1 MYKLTHLSA
10 LIAIVITV
18 GLSCASQGKQ
28 NTLLTEKNIK
38 TIASESEI
46 VLNYILDKDA
56 IRDTFNRSIDQ
67 AIAESFSEQKDGLKV
82 HIKRKKS
89 VEVEFEGKSV
99 LVTLPLD
106 ITIIKHTFIK
116 DIKAKGV
123 LELVFISNL
132 DINDSWNL
140 DTKTIIAYFKWLET
154 PKVDIRVVEI
164 PIEGIVNRVLN
175 DYKPQIESN
184 IDLSIKNSFDLRS
197 RAIQNLSALRE
208 PIKVTDPIEGYF
220 QIIPIQAYFSGASN
234 LAESTNGKIALV
246 CDNIYTLQP
255 PTASD
260 ARLQNELPPLSYR
273 ENLPDSSV
281 IRINTRL
288 DKASLNKWVD
298 QNFEGQT
305 FKDEEKSITVKKIDI
320 NTSSGMI
327 QADVEV
333 SGSFNGRLQ
342 LKGVPSYDSI
352 NNVIYTDNVDLA
364 IRSKNILQSAFSWLF
379 KGKIRRNLES
389 MLTFPL
395 DEKTTDV
402 QQKVNEQLSKINKRY
417 ELELKADIGSI
428 RLDDMKVTD
437 DEIIALIRVNAWLQM
452 KVSDFR
458 SFNKF

>member
-1 MYKLTHLSA
+1 MCKMTYLSV
-10 LIAIVITV
+10 LIAIAITV
-18 GLSCASQGKQ
+18 GLSCASQNKQ
-28 NTLLTEKNIK
+28 NTLLTEKK
-38 TIASESEI
+38 FKAIASESEI
-46 VLNYILDKDA
+46 VLNYILDKNG
-56 IRDTFNRSIDQ
+56 IRDTFNRSIDL
-67 AIAESFSEQKDGLKV
+67 AIAESLSEPEDGLKLN
-82 HIKRKKS
+82 IKRKKS

-106 ITIIKHTFIK
+106 ITILKQTFIK
-116 DIKAKGV
+116 DIKARGV

-132 DINDSWNL
+132 DINENWNL
-140 DTKTIIAYFKWLET
+140 VTKTIIAYYKWLEP
-154 PKVDIRVVEI
+154 PKIDISVVKI
-164 PIEGIVNRVLN
+164 PIEGIVNRVIN
-175 DYKPQIESN
+175 DYKPQIEKN
-184 IDLSIKNSFDLRS
+184 IDLSMKNSFDLRA

-208 PIKVTDPIEGYF
+208 PIKVTDPIEGYL

-246 CDNIYTLQP
+246 CDNIYTLQA

-260 ARLQNELPPLSYR
+260 ARLQHELPPLSYR

-281 IRINTRL
+281 IRINTML

-298 QNFEGQT
+298 QNFEGKT
-305 FKDEEKSITVKKIDI
+305 FKDGDKSITVKSVDVKTRPGSIE
-320 NTSSGMI
+320 
-327 QADVEV
+327 ADVDV
-333 SGSFNGRLQ
+333 IGSFNGRLE

-352 NNVIYTDNVDLA
+352 KNVIYASDVNLA
-364 IRSKNILQSAFSWLF
+364 IKSKNILHSAFSWLF

-389 MLTFPL
+389 MMTFPL
-395 DEKTTDV
+395 NENIADI
-402 QQKVNEQLSKINKRY
+402 QQKLNDQLSEINKMY

-437 DEIIALIRVNAWLQM
+437 DEIIALIRLNVWLQI

>member
-1 MYKLTHLSA
+1 MCKLTYLSI
-10 LIAIVITV
+10 LIVIAITV
-18 GLSCASQGKQ
+18 GLSCASPGKKS
-28 NTLLTEKNIK
+28 NLFTEKNIR

-46 VLNYILDKDA
+46 VLNYILDKKA
-56 IRDTFNRSIDQ
+56 IRDTFNRSIDR
-67 AIAESFSEQKDGLKV
+67 AIVESFSEQEDGLKIY
-82 HIKRKKS
+82 IKRKKS

-99 LVTLPLD
+99 LVTLPID
-106 ITIIKHTFIK
+106 ITMIKHTFVK
-116 DIKAKGV
+116 DLKVKGV

-132 DINDSWNL
+132 DIDDSWNL
-140 DTKTIIAYFKWLET
+140 DTKTMIAYFKWLET
-154 PKVDIRVVEI
+154 PKVDIRVVKI
-164 PIEGIVNRVLN
+164 PIEGIVNRVLK
-175 DYKPQIESN
+175 DYKPQIERN

-220 QIIPIQAYFSGASN
+220 QIIPIRAYFSGASN

-260 ARLQNELPPLSYR
+260 TRLQNELPPLSYR

-288 DKASLNKWVD
+288 DKASLNKWVN
-298 QNFEGQT
+298 QNFQGKT
-305 FKDEEKSITVKKIDI
+305 FKDEDKSITVKNIVI
-320 NTSSGMI
+320 HTTSGMI
-327 QADVEV
+327 RADVDV

-342 LKGVPSYDSI
+342 LKGVPSYDSVK
-352 NNVIYTDNVDLA
+352 NVIYADNVDLS
-364 IRSKNILQSAFSWLF
+364 IKSKNILHSAFSWLF

-389 MLTFPL
+389 TMTFPL
-395 DEKTTDV
+395 DEKTADI
-402 QQKVNEQLSKINKRY
+402 QQKVNDQLSKINKRY

-428 RLDDMKVTD
+428 RLDDVKVTD
-437 DEIIALIRVNAWLQM
+437 DEIIALVRLKAWLQM